1 MLLPWIVTSVTWPR
15 LTSVTKS
22 ENASVDCGPRVDEV
36 WNRLKS
42 ATRSRPM
49 TIQRA
54 RFLPKLFTLQA
65 FPYRLGH
72 LHPIGAA
79 PQVSTPAKHRMLPGL
94 NNCKARSCQRVYRA
108 KSDAQQR
115 PDSATAI
122 AEMRHRGETR
132 LVPQSRQHRKQEAGQ
147 AATWTTMTCG
157 IPVADPAVHLW
168 AYRGALVKPSHD

>member
-1 MLLPWIVTSVTWPR
+1 MALPWIVTSVTWPL

-36 WNRLKS
+36 WNRLKR

-72 LHPIGAA
+72 RARLNRAG
-79 PQVSTPAKHRMLPGL
+79 VSTPAEHRMLLQL
-94 NNCKARSCQRVYRA
+94 NNCKARSCERVRRTKEIGRA
-108 KSDAQQR
+108 S
-115 PDSATAI
+115 
-122 AEMRHRGETR
+122 
-132 LVPQSRQHRKQEAGQ
+132 
-147 AATWTTMTCG
+147 C
-157 IPVADPAVHLW
+157 
-168 AYRGALVKPSHD
+168 

>member
-42 ATRSRPM
+42 ATSSRPM

-65 FPYRLGH
+65 FPYRLGYRA
-72 LHPIGAA
+72 LSNRAG
-79 PQVSTPAKHRMLPGL
+79 VSTPAKDRMRRRL
-94 NNCKARSCQRVYRA
+94 NNCKARLRQRACRA
-108 KSDAQQR
+108 EEK
-115 PDSATAI
+115 P
-122 AEMRHRGETR
+122 
-132 LVPQSRQHRKQEAGQ
+132 RQYPHPG
-147 AATWTTMTCG
+147 AA
-157 IPVADPAVHLW
+157 VA
-168 AYRGALVKPSHD
+168 